1 MFKDFLRT
9 EYNEHF
15 IFKIFSIFMTKK
27 IKVANL
33 RNFWKIIKKQKFKNG
48 KGILGGRLN

>member
-15 IFKIFSIFMTKK
+15 IFKFFSIFMMKE

-33 RNFWKIIKKQKFKNG
+33 KNFWKIIIKQIFKSG
-48 KGILGGRLN
+48 KEILKGRLN